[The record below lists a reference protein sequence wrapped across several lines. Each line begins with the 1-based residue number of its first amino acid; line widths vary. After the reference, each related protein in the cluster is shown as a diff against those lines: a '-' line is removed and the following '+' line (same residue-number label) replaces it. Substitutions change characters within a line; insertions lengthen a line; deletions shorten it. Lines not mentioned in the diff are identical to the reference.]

1 MNWINAIVQGI
12 LVGGLYAMYATG
24 LSVSFGVM
32 RLVNLAHGDLA
43 VGAAFLASTFCLST
57 GLSPFLS
64 VFIILPIAALFGIG
78 LQLVVFN
85 RVVGADPAFQIVAT
99 FGLSITLQ
107 NVLLQRYAATPRA
120 LTIGDFGNRSLKII
134 GDDVVVGWFPLTRFV
149 VAIVMLVALSLFV
162 GRTRLGRAF
171 RATSDDPETAKLMG
185 INIRSVYV
193 VAFAIAVTTVAV
205 AGIFNGMQTQFSA
218 GDGPALL
225 IYAFEA
231 VIIGG
236 LGSLWGTLCGGIIL
250 GVAQT
255 IGAEMDPGWKQ
266 LMGHLVFLVILLVRP
281 TGIFG
286 REELK

>member
-1 MNWINAIVQGI
+1 MNWINALVQGI

-64 VFIILPIAALFGIG
+64 VIVILPIAALFGVG
-78 LQLVVFN
+78 LQLLVFN
-85 RVVGADPAFQIVAT
+85 RVLGVEPAYQIVAT
-99 FGLSITLQ
+99 FGISIAIH
-107 NVLLQRYAATPRA
+107 NILLQRYSATPRA
-120 LTIGDFGNRSLKII
+120 LSIGDFGNGSLRII
-134 GDDVVVGWFPLTRFV
+134 GDQVVVGWFPLARFL
-149 VAIVMLVALSLFV
+149 VAVLMLIALSLFI

-171 RATSDDPETAKLMG
+171 RATSDDPDTAKLMG
-185 INIRSVYV
+185 INIRTVYV
-193 VAFAIAVTTVAV
+193 IAFAIAVTSVAL

-218 GDGPALL
+218 SDGPALL

-236 LGSLWGTLCGGIIL
+236 LGSLWGTLVGGIII

-255 IGAEMDPGWKQ
+255 IGAEINPSWKQ
-266 LMGHLVFLVILLVRP
+266 LVGHLVFLAVLLIRP

-286 REELK
+286 REEFK

>member
-1 MNWINAIVQGI
+1 MNWLNAIVQGI

-32 RLVNLAHGDLA
+32 RMVNLAHGDLA
-43 VGAAFLASTFCLST
+43 VGSAFLATTFCLTT
-57 GLSPFLS
+57 GLSPFVS
-64 VFIILPIAALFGIG
+64 VAVILPVAAIFGVG
-78 LQLVVFN
+78 LQLLVFN
-85 RVVGADPAFQIVAT
+85 RVVGVDPAFQIVAT
-99 FGLSITLQ
+99 FGLSIAIQ
-107 NVLLQRYAATPRA
+107 NILLQRYSATPRA
-120 LTIGDFGNRSLKII
+120 LTLGDFGNRSLKVL
-134 GDDVVVGWFPLTRFV
+134 GDDLAVGWFPLTRF
-149 VAIVMLVALSLFV
+149 AIAVVMLIALSMFI

-171 RATSDDPETAKLMG
+171 RATSDDPYTATLMG
-185 INIRSVYV
+185 INIRTVYA
-193 VAFAIAVTTVAV
+193 VAFAISVTSVAV

-255 IGAEMDPGWKQ
+255 IGAEIDPGWKQ
-266 LMGHLVFLVILLVRP
+266 LVGHLVFLAVLLVRP